1 MKLTKY
7 IKYKE
12 TFKRNGRKTCPQK
25 YIKNFTKSRHRILTL
40 ILAASLFLSGCS
52 GLPSESKSSQDLS
65 YTDMLFDTV
74 IKIQILDSSDEQVLD
89 GLKKLCKKY
98 DTMFSTTNEN
108 SELYKL
114 NHANGSPVT
123 VSGET
128 ARLIREGIHYSELSD
143 GAFDLTIEPVSALW
157 DFKADNPEVP
167 SPDAIAEAVSH
178 VDYTKIS
185 MDGNTVTLGDPKA
198 GIDLGAI
205 AKGYIADQVKKY
217 LKKNGVRHAI
227 INLGG
232 NVDVIGTK
240 LDGSKYNIGIQKPFD
255 ESGEAITS
263 VQLKDQTVVTSGI
276 YERYFKKNGKLYHH
290 ILDPRTGYPCDNN
303 LYSVSI
309 ITNSSTKADAL
320 STTCFLLGYKK
331 GMELI
336 DSMDDVDAIFI
347 TNDEKVHKSSGF
359 KH

>member
-1 MKLTKY
+1 MKCKKNNIIKTLSAVLTA
-7 IKYKE
+7 
-12 TFKRNGRKTCPQK
+12 
-25 YIKNFTKSRHRILTL
+25 SALLLT
-40 ILAASLFLSGCS
+40 GCS
-52 GLPSESKSSQDLS
+52 GAKSSTQTDQDLT

-74 IKIQILDSSDEQVLD
+74 IKIQILDPADESILD
-89 GLKKLCKKY
+89 GLKKLCEKY
-98 DTMFSTTNEN
+98 DTMFSATNTD

-114 NHANGSPVT
+114 NHANGQPFI
-123 VSGET
+123 VSSET
-128 ARLIREGIHYSELSD
+128 ANLIQEGIHYSELSG

-157 DFKADNPEVP
+157 DFKADKPTVP
-167 SPDAIAEAVSH
+167 SSDAIAQAVSH
-178 VDYTKIS
+178 VDYTKVDIQ
-185 MDGNTVTLGDPKA
+185 DNTVTLEDPEA

-205 AKGYIADQVKKY
+205 AKGYIADQVKTY
-217 LKKNGVRHAI
+217 LKKQGIKHAI

-240 LDGSKYNIGIQKPFD
+240 PDGSKYNIGIQKPFD

-290 ILDPRTGYPCDNN
+290 ILDPRTGYPCENN

-309 ITNSSTKADAL
+309 ITDSSTKADAL
-320 STTCFLLGYKK
+320 STTCFLLGYEK

-336 DSMDDVDAIFI
+336 QSMDGVEAIFI
-347 TNDEKVHKSSGF
+347 TDDEKVHKIGI
-359 KH
+359 

>member
-1 MKLTKY
+1 MKCKKNNIIKKLSAVLTA
-7 IKYKE
+7 
-12 TFKRNGRKTCPQK
+12 
-25 YIKNFTKSRHRILTL
+25 SALLLT
-40 ILAASLFLSGCS
+40 GCS
-52 GLPSESKSSQDLS
+52 GAKSSTQTDQDLT

-74 IKIQILDSSDEQVLD
+74 IKIQILDPADESILD
-89 GLKKLCKKY
+89 GLKKLCEKY
-98 DTMFSTTNEN
+98 DTMFSTNNTD

-114 NHANGSPVT
+114 NHANGQPFT
-123 VSGET
+123 VSSET
-128 ARLIREGIHYSELSD
+128 ANLIQEGIHYSELSG

-157 DFKADNPEVP
+157 DFKADKPTVP
-167 SPDAIAEAVSH
+167 SSDAIAQAVSH
-178 VDYTKIS
+178 VDYTKVDIQ
-185 MDGNTVTLGDPKA
+185 DNTVTLEDPEA

-205 AKGYIADQVKKY
+205 AKGYIADQVKTY
-217 LKKNGVRHAI
+217 LKKQGIKHAI

-240 LDGSKYNIGIQKPFD
+240 PDGSKYNIGIQKPFD

-290 ILDPRTGYPCDNN
+290 ILDPRTGYPCENN

-309 ITNSSTKADAL
+309 ITDSSTKADAL
-320 STTCFLLGYKK
+320 STTCFLLGYEK

-336 DSMDDVDAIFI
+336 QSMDGVEAIFI
-347 TNDEKVHKSSGF
+347 TDDEKVHKIGI
-359 KH
+359 

>member
-1 MKLTKY
+1 MKCKKNNIIKKLSAVLTA
-7 IKYKE
+7 
-12 TFKRNGRKTCPQK
+12 
-25 YIKNFTKSRHRILTL
+25 SALLLT
-40 ILAASLFLSGCS
+40 GCS
-52 GLPSESKSSQDLS
+52 GAKSSTQTDQDLT

-74 IKIQILDSSDEQVLD
+74 IKIQILDPADESILD

-98 DTMFSTTNEN
+98 DTMFCTTNTD

-114 NHANGSPVT
+114 NHANGQPFT
-123 VSGET
+123 VSSET
-128 ARLIREGIHYSELSD
+128 ANLIQEGIHYSELSG

-157 DFKADNPEVP
+157 DFKADKPTVP
-167 SPDAIAEAVSH
+167 SSDAIAQAVSH
-178 VDYTKIS
+178 VDYTKI
-185 MDGNTVTLGDPKA
+185 DIQDNTVTLEDPEA

-205 AKGYIADQVKKY
+205 AKGYIADQVKTY
-217 LKKNGVRHAI
+217 LKKQGIKHAI

-240 LDGSKYNIGIQKPFD
+240 PDGSKYNIGIQKPFD

-290 ILDPRTGYPCDNN
+290 ILDPRTGYPCENN

-309 ITNSSTKADAL
+309 ITDSSTKADAL
-320 STTCFLLGYKK
+320 STTCFLLGYEK

-336 DSMDDVDAIFI
+336 QSMDGVEAIFI
-347 TNDEKVHKSSGF
+347 TDDEKVHKIGI
-359 KH
+359 

>member
-1 MKLTKY
+1 MKCKKNNIIKTLSAVLTA
-7 IKYKE
+7 
-12 TFKRNGRKTCPQK
+12 
-25 YIKNFTKSRHRILTL
+25 SALLLT
-40 ILAASLFLSGCS
+40 GCS
-52 GLPSESKSSQDLS
+52 GAKSSTQTDQDLT

-74 IKIQILDSSDEQVLD
+74 IKIQILDPADESILD
-89 GLKKLCKKY
+89 GLKKLCEKY
-98 DTMFSTTNEN
+98 DTMFSATNTD

-114 NHANGSPVT
+114 NHANGQPFT
-123 VSGET
+123 VSSET
-128 ARLIREGIHYSELSD
+128 VNLIQEGIHYSKLSG

-157 DFKADNPEVP
+157 DFKADKPTVP
-167 SPDAIAEAVSH
+167 SSDAIAQAVSH
-178 VDYTKIS
+178 VDYTKVDIQ
-185 MDGNTVTLGDPKA
+185 DNTVTLEDPEA

-205 AKGYIADQVKKY
+205 AKGYIADQVKTY
-217 LKKNGVRHAI
+217 LKEQGIKHAI

-240 LDGSKYNIGIQKPFD
+240 PDGSKYNIGIQKPFD

-290 ILDPRTGYPCDNN
+290 ILDPRTGYPCENN

-309 ITNSSTKADAL
+309 ITDSSTKADAL
-320 STTCFLLGYKK
+320 STTCFLLGYEK

-336 DSMDDVDAIFI
+336 QSMDGVKAIFI
-347 TNDEKVHKSSGF
+347 TDDEKVHKIGI
-359 KH
+359 

>member
-1 MKLTKY
+1 MKCKKNNIIKTLSAVLTA
-7 IKYKE
+7 
-12 TFKRNGRKTCPQK
+12 
-25 YIKNFTKSRHRILTL
+25 SALLLT
-40 ILAASLFLSGCS
+40 GCS
-52 GLPSESKSSQDLS
+52 GAKSSTQTDQDLT

-74 IKIQILDSSDEQVLD
+74 IKIQILDPADESILD
-89 GLKKLCKKY
+89 GLKKLCEKY
-98 DTMFSTTNEN
+98 DTMFSATNTD

-114 NHANGSPVT
+114 NHANGQPFT
-123 VSGET
+123 VSSET
-128 ARLIREGIHYSELSD
+128 ANLIQEGIHYSELSG

-157 DFKADNPEVP
+157 DFKADKPTVP
-167 SPDAIAEAVSH
+167 SSDAIAQAVSH
-178 VDYTKIS
+178 VDYTKI
-185 MDGNTVTLGDPKA
+185 DIQDNTVTLEDPEA

-205 AKGYIADQVKKY
+205 AKGYIADQVKTY
-217 LKKNGVRHAI
+217 LKKQGIKHAI

-240 LDGSKYNIGIQKPFD
+240 PDGSKYNIGIQKPFD

-290 ILDPRTGYPCDNN
+290 ILDPRTGYPCENN

-309 ITNSSTKADAL
+309 ITDSSTKADAL
-320 STTCFLLGYKK
+320 STTCFLLGYEK

-336 DSMDDVDAIFI
+336 QSMDGVEAIFI
-347 TNDEKVHKSSGF
+347 TDDEKVHKIGI
-359 KH
+359 

>member
-1 MKLTKY
+1 MKCKKNNIIKKLSAVLTA
-7 IKYKE
+7 
-12 TFKRNGRKTCPQK
+12 
-25 YIKNFTKSRHRILTL
+25 SALLLT
-40 ILAASLFLSGCS
+40 GCS
-52 GLPSESKSSQDLS
+52 GAKSSTQTDQDLT

-74 IKIQILDSSDEQVLD
+74 IKIQILDPADESILD
-89 GLKKLCKKY
+89 GLKKLCEKY
-98 DTMFSTTNEN
+98 DTMFSATNTD

-114 NHANGSPVT
+114 NHANGQPFT
-123 VSGET
+123 VSSET
-128 ARLIREGIHYSELSD
+128 ANLIQEGIHYSELSG

-157 DFKADNPEVP
+157 NFKADKPTIP
-167 SPDAIAEAVSH
+167 SSDAIAQAVSH
-178 VDYTKIS
+178 VDYTKVDIQ
-185 MDGNTVTLGDPKA
+185 DNTVTLEDPEA

-205 AKGYIADQVKKY
+205 AKGYIADQVKTY
-217 LKKNGVRHAI
+217 LKKQGIKHAI

-240 LDGSKYNIGIQKPFD
+240 PDGSKYNIGIQKPFD

-290 ILDPRTGYPCDNN
+290 ILDPRTGYPCENN

-309 ITNSSTKADAL
+309 ITDSSTKADAL
-320 STTCFLLGYKK
+320 STTCFLLGYEK

-336 DSMDDVDAIFI
+336 QSMDGVEAIFI
-347 TNDEKVHKSSGF
+347 TDDEKVHKIGI
-359 KH
+359 

>member
-1 MKLTKY
+1 MKCKKNNIIKKLSAVLTA
-7 IKYKE
+7 
-12 TFKRNGRKTCPQK
+12 
-25 YIKNFTKSRHRILTL
+25 SALLLT
-40 ILAASLFLSGCS
+40 GCS
-52 GLPSESKSSQDLS
+52 GAKSSTQTDQDLT

-74 IKIQILDSSDEQVLD
+74 INIQILDPADVSFLD
-89 GLKKLCKKY
+89 CLKKICKKY
-98 DTMFSTTNEN
+98 VTMFSTTNTD

-114 NHANGSPVT
+114 NHANGQPFT
-123 VSGET
+123 VSSET
-128 ARLIREGIHYSELSD
+128 ANLIQDGIHYSELSG

-157 DFKADNPEVP
+157 DFKADKPTVP
-167 SPDAIAEAVSH
+167 SSDAIAQAVSH
-178 VDYTKIS
+178 VDYTKVDIQ
-185 MDGNTVTLGDPKA
+185 DNTVTLEDPEA

-205 AKGYIADQVKKY
+205 AKGYIADQVKTY
-217 LKKNGVRHAI
+217 LKKQGIKHAI

-240 LDGSKYNIGIQKPFD
+240 PDGSKYNIGIQKPFD

-290 ILDPRTGYPCDNN
+290 ILDPRTGYPCENN

-309 ITNSSTKADAL
+309 ITDSSTKADAL
-320 STTCFLLGYKK
+320 STTCFLLGYEK

-336 DSMDDVDAIFI
+336 QSMDGVEAIFI
-347 TNDEKVHKSSGF
+347 TDDEKVHKIGI
-359 KH
+359 

>member
-1 MKLTKY
+1 MKCKKNNIIKKLSAVLTA
-7 IKYKE
+7 
-12 TFKRNGRKTCPQK
+12 
-25 YIKNFTKSRHRILTL
+25 SALLLT
-40 ILAASLFLSGCS
+40 GCS
-52 GLPSESKSSQDLS
+52 GAKSSTQTDQDLT

-74 IKIQILDSSDEQVLD
+74 IKIQILDPADESILD
-89 GLKKLCKKY
+89 GLKKLCEKY
-98 DTMFSTTNEN
+98 DTMFSATNTD

-114 NHANGSPVT
+114 NHANGQPFT
-123 VSGET
+123 VSSET
-128 ARLIREGIHYSELSD
+128 ANLIQEGIHYSELSG

-157 DFKADNPEVP
+157 DFKADKPTVP
-167 SPDAIAEAVSH
+167 SSDAIAQAVSH
-178 VDYTKIS
+178 VDYTKVDIQ
-185 MDGNTVTLGDPKA
+185 DNTITLEDPEA

-205 AKGYIADQVKKY
+205 AKGYIADQVKTY
-217 LKKNGVRHAI
+217 LKKQGIKHAI

-240 LDGSKYNIGIQKPFD
+240 PDGSKYNIGIQKPFD

-290 ILDPRTGYPCDNN
+290 ILDPRTGYPCENN

-309 ITNSSTKADAL
+309 ITDSSTKADAL
-320 STTCFLLGYKK
+320 STTCFLLGYEK

-336 DSMDDVDAIFI
+336 QSMDGVEAIFI
-347 TNDEKVHKSSGF
+347 TDDEKVHKIGI
-359 KH
+359 

>member
-1 MKLTKY
+1 MKCKKNNIIKKLSAVLTA
-7 IKYKE
+7 
-12 TFKRNGRKTCPQK
+12 
-25 YIKNFTKSRHRILTL
+25 SALLLT
-40 ILAASLFLSGCS
+40 GCS
-52 GLPSESKSSQDLS
+52 GAKSSTQTDQDLT

-74 IKIQILDSSDEQVLD
+74 IKIQILEPADESILD
-89 GLKKLCKKY
+89 GLKKLCEKY
-98 DTMFSTTNEN
+98 DTMFSATNTD

-114 NHANGSPVT
+114 NHANGQPFT
-123 VSGET
+123 VSSET
-128 ARLIREGIHYSELSD
+128 ANLIQEGIHYSELSG

-157 DFKADNPEVP
+157 DFKADKPTVP
-167 SPDAIAEAVSH
+167 SSDAIAQAVSH
-178 VDYTKIS
+178 VDYTKVDIQ
-185 MDGNTVTLGDPKA
+185 DNTVTLEDPEA

-205 AKGYIADQVKKY
+205 AKGYIADQVKTY
-217 LKKNGVRHAI
+217 LKKQGIKHAI

-240 LDGSKYNIGIQKPFD
+240 PDGSKYNIGIQKPFD

-290 ILDPRTGYPCDNN
+290 ILDPRTGYPCENN

-309 ITNSSTKADAL
+309 ITDSSTKADAL
-320 STTCFLLGYKK
+320 STTCFLLGYEK

-336 DSMDDVDAIFI
+336 QSMDGVEAIFI
-347 TNDEKVHKSSGF
+347 TDDEKVHKIGI
-359 KH
+359 

>member
-1 MKLTKY
+1 MKCKKNNIIKKLSAVLTA
-7 IKYKE
+7 
-12 TFKRNGRKTCPQK
+12 
-25 YIKNFTKSRHRILTL
+25 SALLLT
-40 ILAASLFLSGCS
+40 GCS
-52 GLPSESKSSQDLS
+52 GAKSSTQTDQDLT

-74 IKIQILDSSDEQVLD
+74 IKIQILDPADESILD
-89 GLKKLCKKY
+89 GLKKLCEKY
-98 DTMFSTTNEN
+98 DTMFSATNTD

-114 NHANGSPVT
+114 NHANGQPFT
-123 VSGET
+123 VSSET
-128 ARLIREGIHYSELSD
+128 ANLIQEGIHYSELSG

-157 DFKADNPEVP
+157 DFKADKPTVP
-167 SPDAIAEAVSH
+167 SSDAIAQVVSH
-178 VDYTKIS
+178 VDYTKVDIQ
-185 MDGNTVTLGDPKA
+185 DNTVTLEDPEA

-205 AKGYIADQVKKY
+205 AKGYIADQVKTY
-217 LKKNGVRHAI
+217 LKKQGIKHAI

-240 LDGSKYNIGIQKPFD
+240 PDGSKYNIGIQKPFD

-290 ILDPRTGYPCDNN
+290 ILDPRTGYPCENN

-309 ITNSSTKADAL
+309 ITDSSTKADAL
-320 STTCFLLGYKK
+320 STTCFLLGYEK

-336 DSMDDVDAIFI
+336 QSMDGVEAIFI
-347 TNDEKVHKSSGF
+347 TDDEKVHKIGI
-359 KH
+359 

>member
-1 MKLTKY
+1 MKCKKNNIIKTLSAVLTA
-7 IKYKE
+7 
-12 TFKRNGRKTCPQK
+12 
-25 YIKNFTKSRHRILTL
+25 SALLLT
-40 ILAASLFLSGCS
+40 GCS
-52 GLPSESKSSQDLS
+52 GAKSSTQTDRDLT

-74 IKIQILDSSDEQVLD
+74 IKIQILDPADESILD
-89 GLKKLCKKY
+89 GLKKLCEKY
-98 DTMFSTTNEN
+98 DTMFSATNTD

-114 NHANGSPVT
+114 NHANGQPFT
-123 VSGET
+123 VSSET
-128 ARLIREGIHYSELSD
+128 ANLIQEGIHYSELSG

-157 DFKADNPEVP
+157 DFKADKPTVP
-167 SPDAIAEAVSH
+167 SSDAIAQAVSH
-178 VDYTKIS
+178 VDYTKVDIQ
-185 MDGNTVTLGDPKA
+185 DNTVTLEDPEA

-205 AKGYIADQVKKY
+205 AKGYIADQVKTY
-217 LKKNGVRHAI
+217 LKKQGIKHAI

-240 LDGSKYNIGIQKPFD
+240 PDGSKYNIGIQKPFD

-290 ILDPRTGYPCDNN
+290 ILDPRTGYPCENN

-309 ITNSSTKADAL
+309 ITDSSTKADAL
-320 STTCFLLGYKK
+320 STTCFLLGYEK

-336 DSMDDVDAIFI
+336 QSMDGVEAIFI
-347 TNDEKVHKSSGF
+347 TDDEKVHKIGI
-359 KH
+359 

>member
-1 MKLTKY
+1 MKCKKNNIIKKLSAVLTA
-7 IKYKE
+7 
-12 TFKRNGRKTCPQK
+12 
-25 YIKNFTKSRHRILTL
+25 SALLLT
-40 ILAASLFLSGCS
+40 GCS
-52 GLPSESKSSQDLS
+52 GAKSSTQTDQDLT

-74 IKIQILDSSDEQVLD
+74 IKIQILDPADKSILD
-89 GLKKLCKKY
+89 VLKKLCEKY
-98 DTMFSTTNEN
+98 DTMFSTTNTD

-114 NHANGSPVT
+114 NHANGQPFT
-123 VSGET
+123 VSSET
-128 ARLIREGIHYSELSD
+128 ANLIQEGIHYSELSG

-157 DFKADNPEVP
+157 DFKADKPTVP
-167 SPDAIAEAVSH
+167 SSDAIAQAVSH
-178 VDYTKIS
+178 VDYTKVDIQ
-185 MDGNTVTLGDPKA
+185 DNTVTLEDPEA

-205 AKGYIADQVKKY
+205 AKGYIADQVKTY
-217 LKKNGVRHAI
+217 LKKQGINHAI

-240 LDGSKYNIGIQKPFD
+240 PDGSKYNIGIQKPFD

-290 ILDPRTGYPCDNN
+290 ILDPRTGYPCENN

-309 ITNSSTKADAL
+309 ITDSSTKADAL
-320 STTCFLLGYKK
+320 STTCFLLGYEK

-336 DSMDDVDAIFI
+336 QSMDGVEAIFI
-347 TNDEKVHKSSGF
+347 TDDEKVHKIGI
-359 KH
+359 

>member
-1 MKLTKY
+1 MKCKKNNIIKTLSAVLTA
-7 IKYKE
+7 
-12 TFKRNGRKTCPQK
+12 
-25 YIKNFTKSRHRILTL
+25 SALL
-40 ILAASLFLSGCS
+40 LAGCS
-52 GLPSESKSSQDLS
+52 GAKSSTQTDQDLT

-74 IKIQILDSSDEQVLD
+74 IKIQILDPADESILD
-89 GLKKLCKKY
+89 GLKKLCEKY
-98 DTMFSTTNEN
+98 DTMFSATNTD

-114 NHANGSPVT
+114 NHANGQPFT
-123 VSGET
+123 VSSET
-128 ARLIREGIHYSELSD
+128 ANLIQEGIHYSELSG

-157 DFKADNPEVP
+157 DFKADKPTVP
-167 SPDAIAEAVSH
+167 SSDAIAQAVSH
-178 VDYTKIS
+178 VDYTKVDIQ
-185 MDGNTVTLGDPKA
+185 DNTVTLEDPEA

-205 AKGYIADQVKKY
+205 AKGYIADQVKTY
-217 LKKNGVRHAI
+217 LKKQGIKHAI

-240 LDGSKYNIGIQKPFD
+240 PDGSKYNIGIQKPFD

-290 ILDPRTGYPCDNN
+290 ILDPRTGYPCENN

-309 ITNSSTKADAL
+309 ITDSSTKADAL
-320 STTCFLLGYKK
+320 STTCFLLGYEK

-336 DSMDDVDAIFI
+336 QSMDGVEAIFI
-347 TNDEKVHKSSGF
+347 TDDEKVHKIGI
-359 KH
+359 

>member
-1 MKLTKY
+1 MKCKKNNIIKKLSAVLTA
-7 IKYKE
+7 
-12 TFKRNGRKTCPQK
+12 
-25 YIKNFTKSRHRILTL
+25 SALLLT
-40 ILAASLFLSGCS
+40 GCS
-52 GLPSESKSSQDLS
+52 GAKSSTQTDQDLT

-74 IKIQILDSSDEQVLD
+74 IKIQILDPADESILD
-89 GLKKLCKKY
+89 GLKKLCEKY
-98 DTMFSTTNEN
+98 DTMFSATNTD

-114 NHANGSPVT
+114 NHANGQPFT
-123 VSGET
+123 VSSET
-128 ARLIREGIHYSELSD
+128 ANLIQEGIHYSELSG

-157 DFKADNPEVP
+157 DFKADKPTVP
-167 SPDAIAEAVSH
+167 SSDAIAQAVSH
-178 VDYTKIS
+178 VDYTKVDIQ
-185 MDGNTVTLGDPKA
+185 DNTVTLEDPEA

-205 AKGYIADQVKKY
+205 AKGYIADQVKTY
-217 LKKNGVRHAI
+217 LKKQGIKHAI

-240 LDGSKYNIGIQKPFD
+240 PDGSKYNIGIQKPFD

-290 ILDPRTGYPCDNN
+290 ILDPRTGYPCENN

-309 ITNSSTKADAL
+309 ITDSSTKADAL
-320 STTCFLLGYKK
+320 STTCFLLGYEK

-336 DSMDDVDAIFI
+336 QSMDGVEAIFI
-347 TNDEKVHKSSGF
+347 TDDEKMHKIGI
-359 KH
+359 

>member
-1 MKLTKY
+1 MKCKKNNIIKTLSAVLTA
-7 IKYKE
+7 
-12 TFKRNGRKTCPQK
+12 
-25 YIKNFTKSRHRILTL
+25 SALLLT
-40 ILAASLFLSGCS
+40 GCS
-52 GLPSESKSSQDLS
+52 GAKSSTQTDQDLT

-74 IKIQILDSSDEQVLD
+74 IKIQILDPADESILD
-89 GLKKLCKKY
+89 GLKKLCEKY
-98 DTMFSTTNEN
+98 DRMFSTTNTD

-114 NHANGSPVT
+114 NHANGQPFT
-123 VSGET
+123 VSSET
-128 ARLIREGIHYSELSD
+128 ANLIQEGIHYSELSG

-157 DFKADNPEVP
+157 DFKADKPTVP
-167 SPDAIAEAVSH
+167 SSDAIAQAVSH
-178 VDYTKIS
+178 VDYTKVDIQ
-185 MDGNTVTLGDPKA
+185 DNTVTLEDPEA

-205 AKGYIADQVKKY
+205 AKGYIADQVKTY
-217 LKKNGVRHAI
+217 LKKQGIKHAI

-240 LDGSKYNIGIQKPFD
+240 PDGSKYNIGIQKPFD

-290 ILDPRTGYPCDNN
+290 ILDPRTGYPCENN

-309 ITNSSTKADAL
+309 ITDSSTKADAL
-320 STTCFLLGYKK
+320 STTCFLLGYEK

-336 DSMDDVDAIFI
+336 QSMDGVKAIFI
-347 TNDEKVHKSSGF
+347 TDDEKVHKIGI
-359 KH
+359 

>member
-1 MKLTKY
+1 MKCKKNNIIKTLSAVLTA
-7 IKYKE
+7 
-12 TFKRNGRKTCPQK
+12 
-25 YIKNFTKSRHRILTL
+25 SALLLT
-40 ILAASLFLSGCS
+40 GCS
-52 GLPSESKSSQDLS
+52 GAKSSTQTDQDLT

-74 IKIQILDSSDEQVLD
+74 IKIQILDPADESILD
-89 GLKKLCKKY
+89 GLKKFCEKY
-98 DTMFSTTNEN
+98 DTMFSTTNTD

-114 NHANGSPVT
+114 NHANGQSFT
-123 VSGET
+123 VSSET
-128 ARLIREGIHYSELSD
+128 ANLIQEGIHYSELSG

-157 DFKADNPEVP
+157 DFKADKPTVP
-167 SPDAIAEAVSH
+167 SSDAIAQAVSH
-178 VDYTKIS
+178 VDYTKVDIQ
-185 MDGNTVTLGDPKA
+185 DNTVTLEDPEA

-205 AKGYIADQVKKY
+205 AKGYIADQVKTY
-217 LKKNGVRHAI
+217 LKKQGIKHAI

-240 LDGSKYNIGIQKPFD
+240 PDGSKYNIGIQKPFD

-290 ILDPRTGYPCDNN
+290 ILDPRTGYPCENN

-309 ITNSSTKADAL
+309 ITDSSTKADAL
-320 STTCFLLGYKK
+320 STTCFLLGYEK

-336 DSMDDVDAIFI
+336 QSMDGVEAIFI
-347 TNDEKVHKSSGF
+347 TDDEKVHKIGI
-359 KH
+359 

>member
-1 MKLTKY
+1 MKLRKY
-7 IKYKE
+7 HIIKK
-12 TFKRNGRKTCPQK
+12 
-25 YIKNFTKSRHRILTL
+25 LTAL
-40 ILAASLFLSGCS
+40 LTASALLLTGCS
-52 GLPSESKSSQDLS
+52 GLKSSTQSNQDLS
-65 YTDMLFDTV
+65 YTDMLFDTI
-74 IKIQILDSSDEQVLD
+74 IKIQVLDSADESILD
-89 GLKKLCKKY
+89 GLKTLCKKY

-114 NHANGSPVT
+114 NHAGGQPVT
-123 VSGET
+123 VSDET
-128 ARLIREGIHYSELSD
+128 AKLIQEGIHYSELSD
-143 GAFDLTIEPVSALW
+143 GAFDITIEPVSALW
-157 DFKADNPEVP
+157 DFKSDKPTVP
-167 SPDAIAEAVSH
+167 TSDTIAEAVSH
-178 VDYTKIS
+178 VDYTKVDIN
-185 MDGNTVTLGDPKA
+185 GNTITLEDPKA

-217 LKKNGVRHAI
+217 LKKQGVKHAI

-290 ILDPRTGYPCDNN
+290 ILDPRTGYPCENN

-309 ITNSSTKADAL
+309 ITDSSTKADAL

-336 DSMDDVDAIFI
+336 KSMDGVEAIFI
-347 TNDEKVHKSSGF
+347 TDDEKIHKSY
-359 KH
+359 

>member
-1 MKLTKY
+1 MKCKKNNIIKKLSAVLTA
-7 IKYKE
+7 
-12 TFKRNGRKTCPQK
+12 
-25 YIKNFTKSRHRILTL
+25 SALLLT
-40 ILAASLFLSGCS
+40 GCS
-52 GLPSESKSSQDLS
+52 GAKSSTQTDQDLT

-74 IKIQILDSSDEQVLD
+74 IKIQILDPADESILD
-89 GLKKLCKKY
+89 GLKKLCEKY
-98 DTMFSTTNEN
+98 DTMFYTTNTD

-114 NHANGSPVT
+114 NHANGQPFT
-123 VSGET
+123 VSSET
-128 ARLIREGIHYSELSD
+128 ANLIQDGIHYSELSG

-157 DFKADNPEVP
+157 DFKADKPTVP
-167 SPDAIAEAVSH
+167 SSDAIAQAVSH
-178 VDYTKIS
+178 VDYTKVDIQ
-185 MDGNTVTLGDPKA
+185 DNTITLEYPEA

-205 AKGYIADQVKKY
+205 AKGYIADQVKTY
-217 LKKNGVRHAI
+217 LKKQGIKHAI

-240 LDGSKYNIGIQKPFD
+240 PDGSKYNIGIQKPFD

-290 ILDPRTGYPCDNN
+290 ILDPRTGYPCENN

-309 ITNSSTKADAL
+309 ITDSSTKADAL
-320 STTCFLLGYKK
+320 STTCFLLGYEK

-336 DSMDDVDAIFI
+336 QSMDGVKAIFI
-347 TNDEKVHKSSGF
+347 TDDEKVHKIGI
-359 KH
+359 

>member
-1 MKLTKY
+1 MKCKKNNIIKKLSAVLTA
-7 IKYKE
+7 
-12 TFKRNGRKTCPQK
+12 
-25 YIKNFTKSRHRILTL
+25 SALLLT
-40 ILAASLFLSGCS
+40 GCS
-52 GLPSESKSSQDLS
+52 GAKSSTQTDQDLT

-74 IKIQILDSSDEQVLD
+74 IKIQILDPADESILD
-89 GLKKLCKKY
+89 GLKKLCEKY
-98 DTMFSTTNEN
+98 DTMFSATNTD

-114 NHANGSPVT
+114 NHANGQPFT
-123 VSGET
+123 VSSET
-128 ARLIREGIHYSELSD
+128 ANLIQEGIHYSELSG

-157 DFKADNPEVP
+157 DFKADKPTVP
-167 SPDAIAEAVSH
+167 SSDAIAQAVSH
-178 VDYTKIS
+178 VDYTKVDIQ
-185 MDGNTVTLGDPKA
+185 DNTVTLEDPEA

-205 AKGYIADQVKKY
+205 AKGYIADQVKTY
-217 LKKNGVRHAI
+217 LKKQGIKHAI

-240 LDGSKYNIGIQKPFD
+240 PDGSKYNIGIQKPFD

-290 ILDPRTGYPCDNN
+290 ILDPRTGYPCENN

-309 ITNSSTKADAL
+309 ITDSSTKADAL
-320 STTCFLLGYKK
+320 STTCFLLGYAK

-336 DSMDDVDAIFI
+336 QSMDGVEAIFI
-347 TNDEKVHKSSGF
+347 TDDEKMHKIGI
-359 KH
+359 

>member
-1 MKLTKY
+1 MKCKKNNIIKKLSAVLTA
-7 IKYKE
+7 
-12 TFKRNGRKTCPQK
+12 
-25 YIKNFTKSRHRILTL
+25 SALLLT
-40 ILAASLFLSGCS
+40 GCS
-52 GLPSESKSSQDLS
+52 GAKSSTQTDQDLT

-74 IKIQILDSSDEQVLD
+74 IKIQILDPADESILD
-89 GLKKLCKKY
+89 GLKKLCEKY
-98 DTMFSTTNEN
+98 DTMFSATNTD

-114 NHANGSPVT
+114 NHANGQPFT
-123 VSGET
+123 VSSET
-128 ARLIREGIHYSELSD
+128 ANLIREGIHYSELSG

-157 DFKADNPEVP
+157 DFKADKPTVP
-167 SPDAIAEAVSH
+167 SSDAIAQAVSH
-178 VDYTKIS
+178 VDYTKVDIQ
-185 MDGNTVTLGDPKA
+185 DNTVTLEDPEA

-205 AKGYIADQVKKY
+205 AKGYIADQVKTY
-217 LKKNGVRHAI
+217 LKKQGIKHAI

-240 LDGSKYNIGIQKPFD
+240 PDGSKYNIGIQKPFD

-290 ILDPRTGYPCDNN
+290 ILDPRTGYPCENN

-309 ITNSSTKADAL
+309 ITDSSTKADAL
-320 STTCFLLGYKK
+320 STTCFLLGYEK

-336 DSMDDVDAIFI
+336 QSMDGVEAIFI
-347 TNDEKVHKSSGF
+347 TDDEKVHKIGI
-359 KH
+359 

>member
-1 MKLTKY
+1 MKCKKNNIIKTLSAVLTA
-7 IKYKE
+7 
-12 TFKRNGRKTCPQK
+12 
-25 YIKNFTKSRHRILTL
+25 SALLLT
-40 ILAASLFLSGCS
+40 GCS
-52 GLPSESKSSQDLS
+52 GAKSSTQTDQDLT

-74 IKIQILDSSDEQVLD
+74 IKIQILDPADESILD
-89 GLKKLCKKY
+89 GLKKLCEKY
-98 DTMFSTTNEN
+98 DTMFSATNTD

-114 NHANGSPVT
+114 NHANGQPFT
-123 VSGET
+123 VSSET
-128 ARLIREGIHYSELSD
+128 VNLIQEGIHYSKLSG

-157 DFKADNPEVP
+157 DFKADKPTVP
-167 SPDAIAEAVSH
+167 SSDAIAQAVSH
-178 VDYTKIS
+178 VDYTKVDIQ
-185 MDGNTVTLGDPKA
+185 DNTVTLEDPEA

-205 AKGYIADQVKKY
+205 AKGYIADQVKTY
-217 LKKNGVRHAI
+217 LKEQGIKHAI

-240 LDGSKYNIGIQKPFD
+240 PDGSKYNIGIQKPFD

-290 ILDPRTGYPCDNN
+290 ILDPRTGYPCENN

-309 ITNSSTKADAL
+309 ITDSSTKADAL
-320 STTCFLLGYKK
+320 STTCFLLGYEK

-336 DSMDDVDAIFI
+336 QSMDGVEAIFI
-347 TNDEKVHKSSGF
+347 TDDEKVHKIGI
-359 KH
+359 

>member
-1 MKLTKY
+1 MKCKKNNIIKTLSAVLTA
-7 IKYKE
+7 
-12 TFKRNGRKTCPQK
+12 
-25 YIKNFTKSRHRILTL
+25 SALLLT
-40 ILAASLFLSGCS
+40 GCS
-52 GLPSESKSSQDLS
+52 GAKSSTQTDQDLT

-74 IKIQILDSSDEQVLD
+74 IKIQILDPADESILD
-89 GLKKLCKKY
+89 GLKKLCEKY
-98 DTMFSTTNEN
+98 DTMFSATNTD

-114 NHANGSPVT
+114 NHANGQPFT
-123 VSGET
+123 VSSET
-128 ARLIREGIHYSELSD
+128 PNLIQEGIHYSELSG

-157 DFKADNPEVP
+157 DFKADKPTVP
-167 SPDAIAEAVSH
+167 SSDAIAQAVSH
-178 VDYTKIS
+178 VDYTKVDIQ
-185 MDGNTVTLGDPKA
+185 DNTVTLEDPEA

-205 AKGYIADQVKKY
+205 AKGYIADQVKTY
-217 LKKNGVRHAI
+217 LKKQGIKHAI

-240 LDGSKYNIGIQKPFD
+240 PDGSKYNIGIQKPFD

-290 ILDPRTGYPCDNN
+290 ILDPRTGYPCENN

-309 ITNSSTKADAL
+309 ITDSSTKADAL
-320 STTCFLLGYKK
+320 STTCFLLGYEK

-336 DSMDDVDAIFI
+336 QSMDGVEAIFI
-347 TNDEKVHKSSGF
+347 TDDEKVHKIGI
-359 KH
+359 

>member
-1 MKLTKY
+1 MKCKKNNIIKTLSAVLTA
-7 IKYKE
+7 
-12 TFKRNGRKTCPQK
+12 
-25 YIKNFTKSRHRILTL
+25 SALLLT
-40 ILAASLFLSGCS
+40 GCS
-52 GLPSESKSSQDLS
+52 GAKSSTQTDQDLT

-74 IKIQILDSSDEQVLD
+74 INIQILDPADESILD
-89 GLKKLCKKY
+89 GLKKLCEKY
-98 DTMFSTTNEN
+98 DTMFSATNTD

-114 NHANGSPVT
+114 NHANGQPFT
-123 VSGET
+123 VSSET
-128 ARLIREGIHYSELSD
+128 ANLIQEGIHYSELSG

-157 DFKADNPEVP
+157 DFKADKPTVP
-167 SPDAIAEAVSH
+167 SSDAIAQAVSH
-178 VDYTKIS
+178 VDYTKVDIQ
-185 MDGNTVTLGDPKA
+185 DNTVTLEDPEA

-205 AKGYIADQVKKY
+205 AKGYIADQVKTY
-217 LKKNGVRHAI
+217 LKKQGIKHAI

-240 LDGSKYNIGIQKPFD
+240 PDGSKYNIGIQKPFD

-290 ILDPRTGYPCDNN
+290 ILDPRTGYPCENN

-309 ITNSSTKADAL
+309 ITDSSTKADAL
-320 STTCFLLGYKK
+320 STTCFLLGYEK

-336 DSMDDVDAIFI
+336 QSMDGVEAIFI
-347 TNDEKVHKSSGF
+347 TDDEKVHKIGI
-359 KH
+359 

>member
-1 MKLTKY
+1 MKCKKNNIIKTLSAVLTA
-7 IKYKE
+7 
-12 TFKRNGRKTCPQK
+12 
-25 YIKNFTKSRHRILTL
+25 SALLLT
-40 ILAASLFLSGCS
+40 GCS
-52 GLPSESKSSQDLS
+52 GAKSSTQTDQDLT

-74 IKIQILDSSDEQVLD
+74 IKIQILDPADESILD
-89 GLKKLCKKY
+89 GLKKLCEKY
-98 DTMFSTTNEN
+98 DTMFSATNTD

-114 NHANGSPVT
+114 NHANGQPFT
-123 VSGET
+123 VSSET
-128 ARLIREGIHYSELSD
+128 ANLIQEGIHYSELSG

-157 DFKADNPEVP
+157 DFKADKPTVP
-167 SPDAIAEAVSH
+167 SSDAIAQAVSH
-178 VDYTKIS
+178 VDYTKI
-185 MDGNTVTLGDPKA
+185 DIQDNTVTLEDPEA

-205 AKGYIADQVKKY
+205 AKGYIADQVKTY
-217 LKKNGVRHAI
+217 LKKQGIKHAI

-240 LDGSKYNIGIQKPFD
+240 PDGSKYNIGIQKPFD

-290 ILDPRTGYPCDNN
+290 ILDPRTGYPCENN

-309 ITNSSTKADAL
+309 ITDSSTKADAL
-320 STTCFLLGYKK
+320 STTCFLLGYEK

-336 DSMDDVDAIFI
+336 QSMDGVEAIFI
-347 TNDEKVHKSSGF
+347 TDDEKVHKIRI
-359 KH
+359 

>member
-1 MKLTKY
+1 MKCKKNNIIKTLSAVLTA
-7 IKYKE
+7 
-12 TFKRNGRKTCPQK
+12 
-25 YIKNFTKSRHRILTL
+25 SALLLT
-40 ILAASLFLSGCS
+40 GCS
-52 GLPSESKSSQDLS
+52 GAKSSTQTDQDLT

-74 IKIQILDSSDEQVLD
+74 IKIQILDPADKSILD
-89 GLKKLCKKY
+89 GLKKLCEKY
-98 DTMFSTTNEN
+98 DTMFSATNTD

-114 NHANGSPVT
+114 NHANGQPFT
-123 VSGET
+123 VSSET
-128 ARLIREGIHYSELSD
+128 ANLIQEGIHYSELSG

-157 DFKADNPEVP
+157 DFKADKPTVP
-167 SPDAIAEAVSH
+167 SSDAIAQAVSH
-178 VDYTKIS
+178 VDYTKVDIQ
-185 MDGNTVTLGDPKA
+185 DNTVTLEDPEA

-205 AKGYIADQVKKY
+205 AKGYIADQVKTY
-217 LKKNGVRHAI
+217 LKKQGINHAI

-240 LDGSKYNIGIQKPFD
+240 PDGSKYNIGIQKPFD

-290 ILDPRTGYPCDNN
+290 ILDPRTGYPCENN

-309 ITNSSTKADAL
+309 ITDSSTKADAL
-320 STTCFLLGYKK
+320 STTCFLLGYEK

-336 DSMDDVDAIFI
+336 QSMDGVEAIFI
-347 TNDEKVHKSSGF
+347 TDDEKVHKIGI
-359 KH
+359 

>member
-1 MKLTKY
+1 MKF
-7 IKYKE
+7 INYKE
-12 TFKRNGRKTCPQK
+12 YKEKAKGKRPYKATLKRCGQK
-25 YIKNFTKSRHRILTL
+25 VL
-40 ILAASLFLSGCS
+40 ILAVAASLLLSGCVGS
-52 GLPSESKSSQDLS
+52 GTKKEASQDLS

-74 IKIQILDSSDEQVLD
+74 IKIQILDSSDEQILD

-98 DTMFSTTNEN
+98 DTMFSTTNES

-114 NHANGSPVT
+114 NHAGGTPFT
-123 VSGET
+123 VSSET

-157 DFKADNPEVP
+157 DFKAAKPEVP
-167 SPDAIAEAVSH
+167 SSDAIKEAVSH

-185 MDGNTVTLGDPKA
+185 MDGNTVTLSDPKA

-217 LKKNGVRHAI
+217 LKKQGVKHAI

-276 YERYFKKNGKLYHH
+276 YERYFKKGGKLYHH
-290 ILDPRTGYPCDNN
+290 ILDPKTGYPCENN

-336 DSMDDVDAIFI
+336 NSMDDVDAIFI
-347 TNDEKVHKSSGF
+347 TDDEKVHRSENF